1 MTVDISYPEIKLEK
15 VAFGSCHSRGALNKR
30 ISRLNDSSSSSH
42 KRIWDTIASSVDPQT
57 FLWTGDSIYPPRG
70 IKGDTPLSVMQY
82 ECEKYVYILFISHP
96 YS

>member
-1 MTVDISYPEIKLEK
+1 MTADTSYPDIKMEK
-15 VAFGSCHSRGALNKR
+15 VSFGSCHSRGAFNKR
-30 ISRLNDSSSSSH
+30 ISNLQDSSSQ
-42 KRIWDTIASSVDPQT
+42 KIIWDTITSSVDPQT